1 MLLLL
6 FLLLIPNITR
16 SCPTC
21 YGTSVQ
27 YAPPFFADE
36 LYEPTPATKQVQ
48 ASMTQRPAYTE
59 NFISNYPP
67 RTAPVSPR
75 TGKQN
80 SVGRQVT
87 KDKDADL
94 NTVGQ

>member
-6 FLLLIPNITR
+6 LLLTLKIIAA
-16 SCPTC
+16 CPTC

-36 LYEPTPATKQVQ
+36 LYEPTPATRQVQ
-48 ASMTQRPAYTE
+48 ANMTQRPAYTE
-59 NFISNYPP
+59 NFIGNYPQ
-67 RTAPVSPR
+67 RGAPVSPR

-80 SVGRQVT
+80 SVGRQIA
-87 KDKDADL
+87 KDKHVDL
-94 NTVGQ
+94 DSVAR